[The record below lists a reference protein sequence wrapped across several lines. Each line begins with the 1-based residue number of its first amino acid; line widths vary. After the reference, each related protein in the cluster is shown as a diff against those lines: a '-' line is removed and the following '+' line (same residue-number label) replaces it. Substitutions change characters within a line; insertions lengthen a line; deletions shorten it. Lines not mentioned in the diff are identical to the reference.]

1 MGGTKCQGD
10 DTRMQEKN
18 KIYISKHYLDINIYI
33 KYVYKSGKKYNTK
46 ARTWIENL
54 QNKK

>member
-18 KIYISKHYLDINIYI
+18 KIYISKHYLDINIYKVCLQI
-33 KYVYKSGKKYNTK
+33 RKK
-46 ARTWIENL
+46 IEY
-54 QNKK
+54 